1 MTSVRPQELLLH
13 SRRLV
18 HLCYALIL
26 ICFLLRAAWDF
37 MQAQSLTVTL
47 FLLVIQIGPLLIFL
61 PGLRKD
67 HLRSHAWLSFAI
79 LMYFIYA
86 VLTAFTAGTFWYGL
100 VLSLL
105 TGLLFSA
112 LVAHI
117 HFSRKL
123 LGRTL
128 Q

>member
-1 MTSVRPQELLLH
+1 MNTAGPEALLRY
-13 SRRLV
+13 SRKLV
-18 HLCYALIL
+18 HLSYALIL
-26 ICFLLRAAWDF
+26 ACFSLRAGWDF
-37 MQAQSLTVTL
+37 MHGQSLTVTI
-47 FLLVIQIGPLLIFL
+47 FLLGIQTGPLLIFL
-61 PGLRKD
+61 PGLRND

-86 VLTAFTAGTFWYGL
+86 VLAAFTTGTSGYGL

-105 TGLLFSA
+105 TALLFSA

-123 LGRTL
+123 LGRSL